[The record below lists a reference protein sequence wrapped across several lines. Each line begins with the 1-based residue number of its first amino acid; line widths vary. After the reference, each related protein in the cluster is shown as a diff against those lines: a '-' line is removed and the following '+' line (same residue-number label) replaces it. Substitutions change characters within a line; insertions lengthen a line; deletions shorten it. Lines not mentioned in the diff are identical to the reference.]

1 MTEAEDSTATLEGIS
16 EHLGP
21 GSDTF
26 RGEISGVRV
35 GFTQKVYSSYSRK
48 EELPGGTQDPSLC
61 YHLISSDCLTLDVL
75 CRQGELLAFHFS
87 QETESSSLH

>member
-35 GFTQKVYSSYSRK
+35 GFTQKVYSSYSRRTARRDTGPF
-48 EELPGGTQDPSLC
+48 L
-61 YHLISSDCLTLDVL
+61 VL
-75 CRQGELLAFHFS
+75 SPH
-87 QETESSSLH
+87 